1 MSLQNQPMNNPYM
14 MNNNMDRSQQ
24 KSPTVTN
31 SNFNQE
37 KLHTVTNANFNQEKL
52 QPTHLPSSVP
62 INNSFNQA
70 PNTAFDRSQF
80 NVNSY
85 NNNTTFNQPQNVID
99 EKTQF
104 NANMQTNKN
113 LSVNQNNNQL
123 NNMETKSQ
131 DPFNSSNKLGLDGF
145 GPSNNKSINSDQLKN
160 NLQNFNSSD
169 VVKVQNS
176 TAQFSKS
183 PNLSSNNI
191 FQVKQNE
198 VGNKSFERF
207 EQTNTKNEMKFDFDD
222 NTNKGPTANNV
233 IKKPEQVP
241 SKSGFDFGFSMGNKN
256 ENNNFQPPKTAFDMS
271 LGKPDQVKF
280 EQPKTDFDMNF
291 DKNKHTANNTN
302 DFGMYPTFE
311 KKTDS
316 KKFNDG
322 FEDFGNFGDDF
333 GNFESDF
340 KKAQK
345 DKDFFNDNNWGDF
358 K

>member
-1 MSLQNQPMNNPYM
+1 MFLQNQPMNNPYI
-14 MNNNMDRSQQ
+14 MNNNTDRSQL
-24 KSPTVTN
+24 KTP
-31 SNFNQE
+31 
-37 KLHTVTNANFNQEKL
+37 TVTNANFNQEKF
-52 QPTHLPSSVP
+52 QPSHLPNP
-62 INNSFNQA
+62 IPTNNSNNQV

-85 NNNTTFNQPQNVID
+85 NNTTFNMPQNVPD
-99 EKTQF
+99 EKMQF

-113 LSVNQNNNQL
+113 LSVNQNNNQF
-123 NNMETKSQ
+123 NNTENKSQ
-131 DPFNSSNKLGLDGF
+131 DPYNSSNKLGLDGF
-145 GPSNNKSINSDQLKN
+145 GQSQNKSINLDQSKN

-183 PNLSSNNI
+183 PNPSSNNI

-198 VGNKSFERF
+198 NGNKSFERF
-207 EQTNTKNEMKFDFDD
+207 EQTNTKNEIKFEFDD
-222 NTNKGPTANNV
+222 NNNKGPSANNV

-241 SKSGFDFGFSMGNKN
+241 SKSAFDFGFSMGNKN
-256 ENNNFQPPKTAFDMS
+256 ENNNLELPKNAFDMS

-280 EQPKTDFDMNF
+280 EQPKTDFNMNF
-291 DKNKHTANNTN
+291 DNNMPATNNTS
-302 DFGMYPTFE
+302 DFGMYPKFE
-311 KKTDS
+311 KKPDS
-316 KKFNDG
+316 KKINDG
-322 FEDFGNFGDDF
+322 FDDFGNFGDDF
-333 GNFESDF
+333 GNFDSDF